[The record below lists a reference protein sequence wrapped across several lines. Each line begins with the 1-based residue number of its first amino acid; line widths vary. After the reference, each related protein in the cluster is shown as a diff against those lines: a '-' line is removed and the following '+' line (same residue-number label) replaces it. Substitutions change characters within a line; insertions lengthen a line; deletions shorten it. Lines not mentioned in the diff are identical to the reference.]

1 MISQRAISV
10 VMISKRA
17 IYVVM
22 ISKRAIAGHDIK
34 EGNIHVHYT

>member
-22 ISKRAIAGHDIK
+22 ISKRAIAGHDFK

>member
-22 ISKRAIAGHDIK
+22 ISKRAISGHDFK